1 MKKILADMPISPK
14 TVECIRRLGIE
25 CRHLTEFRMEKASDE
40 EIIEFAKEN
49 GYTILT
55 EDLDFGTI
63 LFYTQEIEPCVIILR
78 VGNLN
83 TTEINKLIEKTL
95 GQILAEENSIII
107 VERTRIRIKKL
118 PIERK
123 EDY

>member
-1 MKKILADMPISPK
+1 VKKILADMPISPK
-14 TVECIRRLGIE
+14 TVEHIKKLGIE
-25 CRHLTEFRMEKASDE
+25 CRHLTEFRMEKALDE
-40 EIIEFAKEN
+40 EIIKFAKEN

-95 GQILAEENSIII
+95 GQILAEENAIII
-107 VERTRIRIKKL
+107 IGRTRVRIKKL
-118 PIERK
+118 PIERR
-123 EDY
+123 ED

>member
-1 MKKILADMPISPK
+1 MPISPK
-14 TVECIRRLGIE
+14 TVEHIRRLGVE
-25 CRHLTEFRMEKASDE
+25 CKHLTEFRMEKAPDK
-40 EIIEFAKEN
+40 EIIRFAKEN

-63 LFYTQEIEPCVIILR
+63 LSYTHEIEPCVIILR

-83 TTEINKLIEKTL
+83 TIEINKLIEKSFN
-95 GQILAEENSIII
+95 QIKDENNAIII

-118 PIERK
+118 PIERR